1 MAIDS
6 RFNSTS
12 GKYGY
17 SHIGDNLPLPQI
29 DEKLIIETVVNGG
42 VVTELDP
49 ADIPNSALSDATNCV
64 VRFDRTERRPGSS
77 AFGPAKPNS
86 DPIMKLAFVKIPDG
100 TGYTVRHTPT
110 TIHKLVAN
118 VWTNITDSNTPG
130 NELAGTSTDHLNS
143 VVVLDTYAMSNN
155 GANPIQK
162 IDLAGGTFANCGNA
176 PAYRYITGFF
186 NRIVGAALRGT
197 NEVQIGWSGDANPT
211 EWDQNVDDT
220 AGSSPLIDSPSDLA
234 DFITG
239 LFGWTNVMAVL
250 REKSVWLANKQP
262 IAQNPFYFYASV
274 PGIGCDSPYSA
285 VNVGDGIAWLDRRTE
300 EIYIYVPG
308 QVPQPIGGPNRGRI
322 FGAIKDP
329 TLIFG
334 AYDPIEHEYTV
345 AIPRIG
351 TKLVDTWTF
360 NRRNNSWVSGQF
372 YDLTTLADVEVGG
385 GGGLTIDQLVGTI
398 DALTGTINSL
408 SPDIGIYVSER
419 LRGHGDGSI
428 TITDPLQPIDAAHTD
443 YPTGYAFESILSSKV
458 FMQPSHDSY
467 FTRTIIEYISKIAAD
482 IILETSIDNGRTW
495 QTRRTFSPT
504 VLDKPRLL
512 KLNKVIRSRRYQWR
526 LRTSG
531 GLFSV
536 LSYWIHA
543 SVGGQSNK

>member
-1 MAIDS
+1 MAIES
-6 RFNSTS
+6 RFYSTA
-12 GKYGY
+12 GKYG
-17 SHIGDNLPLPQI
+17 STRIGDNLPLPQI
-29 DEKLIIETVVNGG
+29 DEKLIVETVVNGG
-42 VVTELDP
+42 MVTELDP
-49 ADIPNSALSDATNCV
+49 ADIPDSALSDANNCV
-64 VRFDRTERRPGSS
+64 IRFDRTERRPGSTV
-77 AFGPAKPNS
+77 FGPESP
-86 DPIMKLAFVKIPDG
+86 DTEPVMKLAFVKTPDG
-100 TGYTVRHTPT
+100 LGYTVRHTPT
-110 TIHKLVAN
+110 TINKLVDDAW
-118 VWTNITDSNTPG
+118 VEVVDSNISG
-130 NELAGTSTDHLNS
+130 EELAGTATDHLNT
-143 VVVLDTYAMSNN
+143 VVVLDTYTMSNN

-162 IDLAGGTFANCGNA
+162 IDLAGSTFAKLGNA

-186 NRIVGAALRGT
+186 NRLVGAALRST

-211 EWDQNVDDT
+211 EWDPSVDDT

-239 LFGWTNVMAVL
+239 LFGWTNVMVVL
-250 REKSVWLANKQP
+250 REKSIWLANKQP
-262 IAQNPFYFYASV
+262 IPQNPFYFYAAV

-285 VNVGDGIAWLDRRTE
+285 VNVGDGVAFLDRRTE

-308 QVPQPIGGPNRGRI
+308 QVIQPIGGPNRGKI
-322 FGAIKDP
+322 FAAIKDP
-329 TLIFG
+329 MLIFG

-360 NRRNNSWVSGQF
+360 NRRNNVWTSGQF

-385 GGGLTIDQLVGTI
+385 GGGLTIDELPGTI
-398 DALTGTINSL
+398 DSLTGTINEL
-408 SPDIGIYVSER
+408 SPDIAIYASQR

-428 TITDPLQPIDAAHTD
+428 TITDPLQPIDAPHTD
-443 YPTGYAFESILSSKV
+443 FPNGYAFESIIASKV
-458 FMQPSHDSY
+458 FMQPSQDSY

-482 IILETSIDNGRTW
+482 IILETSIDNGKTW

-536 LSYWIHA
+536 ISYWIHA